1 VLSRL
6 IFIAYFLEVGIVLV
20 VAPWSTFWDRN
31 YFTSL
36 IPHADTV
43 LLSPY
48 LRGAISGLG
57 ALTFGF
63 GLIDLITL
71 VFRRP
76 AEQAESASS
85 TS

>member
-1 VLSRL
+1 VVTRL
-6 IFIAYFLEVGIVLV
+6 IFIAYFLEVGVVLI

-31 YFTSL
+31 YFTAL
-36 IPHADTV
+36 IHAQPV

-48 LRGAISGLG
+48 VRGAISGVG
-57 ALTFGF
+57 VVTFVI
-63 GLIDLITL
+63 GLMDLINL

-76 AEQAESASS
+76 AEQAESASP